1 MADDLKVVA
10 ELSLKDALSGPASKV
25 VSRVSADA
33 RKAAQEQARSATN
46 ARTVADALA
55 EVGKRGQEAARS
67 VNGVAQALAHAAH
80 TPFTSAAAQM
90 QNLREATGRTRREM
104 AALLKVAGK
113 AAYVVGSGVRMAGNM
128 ATSTAAQVAGG
139 LVTARSLAHVASM
152 DSRYAAL
159 KANANMTKE
168 EAAAFK
174 SRVQGAAASTFVNEG
189 DVMTLAEIMQDR
201 IGDKNFYTD
210 TLDIFAKAQ
219 KASGA
224 DAKDMGEFG
233 LLLHNMGI
241 TKREEVERAISGG
254 IAIGDKGSFTM
265 RDLSTYGLSAASFYK
280 GMGRTGTEA
289 LFEVDTALQLAR
301 KSKGSSAEAGT
312 AVTAFLRDLLD
323 PAKQKKL
330 QDAGIQVFNKDG
342 SVRNLLDIQKDI
354 AVKTGGDANK
364 AAELGFTGE
373 SLPALLEMLSQYRK
387 TGSFAFMDAYK
398 VTGNEGDLDRKWRE
412 NSDTIDS
419 ALTALGN
426 SWAKIMDSLFTEPLK
441 GAARAITGMSEG
453 ARDTTVALGAL
464 GLGALALFAK
474 VKAGQA
480 LFGMA
485 RKFMAKGGVAE
496 AVEQAAKP
504 GSKSVQ
510 ALEQAAA
517 QKKNVIQE
525 VKAAA
530 KDAPLKLTAP
540 AEGSAAQAVEGA
552 AKSAAKGG
560 VMNTVRTF
568 AKKIPFLNLL
578 FAGGEVAA
586 TEMDDSLTRAQKNAA
601 HTGTA
606 GGLAGGVAGAKV
618 GAAAG
623 ALAGPVGMVIGG
635 LLGTLV
641 GTFAGSKL
649 GEVVGDLAFGSK
661 EKEAPQPKPI
671 EETVMQAAEVIRSAP
686 LAANLNLTVEL
697 DGEVIARK
705 VEQAQLRQATR
716 R

>member
-10 ELSLKDALSGPASKV
+10 ELSLKDALTGPASKAV
-25 VSRVSADA
+25 ARVSADA
-33 RKAAQEQARSATN
+33 RKAAQEQARSATS

-55 EVGKRGQEAARS
+55 EVNKRGQEAARS

-104 AALLKVAGK
+104 AALLKVANRAG
-113 AAYVVGSGVRMAGNM
+113 YVVGAGVRMAGSV

-139 LVTARSLAHVASM
+139 VAMAGSFAHMKSM

-168 EAAAFK
+168 EASDFKTSVQNAAGK
-174 SRVQGAAASTFVNEG
+174 ALVSEG
-189 DVMTLAEIMQDR
+189 DVLSLAEVVQD
-201 IGDKNFYTD
+201 ITGDKEFYINA
-210 TLDIFAKAQ
+210 LHVMAKAQ

-224 DAKDMGEFG
+224 DAQSVGAMSATLHDIGVTDPQELERTYSG
-233 LLLHNMGI
+233 LDLQGSRGAYTLGDL
-241 TKREEVERAISGG
+241 TKYGSGVLSQYAALG
-254 IAIGDKGSFTM
+254 HGGKKG
-265 RDLSTYGLSAASFYK
+265 A
-280 GMGRTGTEA
+280 
-289 LFEVDTALQLAR
+289 FEVNTALQLAMSGV
-301 KSKGSSAEAGT
+301 KNAAVATT
-312 AVTAFLRDLLD
+312 AVDAFMRDLQK
-323 PAKQKKL
+323 PETQKKL
-330 QDAGIQVFNKDG
+330 KKAKISVYDKDG
-342 SVRNLLDIQKDI
+342 KMRSITDIQKDI
-354 AVKTGGDANK
+354 LTRTGGDMQKFNK
-364 AAELGFTGE
+364 LGFSDEGKRAMTF
-373 SLPALLEMLSQYRK
+373 ALGQYAENK
-387 TGSFAFMDAYK
+387 NLDFMDKFA
-398 VTGNEGDLDRKWRE
+398 VTGDEGSLDRKWRE
-412 NSDTIDS
+412 NTDTIDS

-441 GAARAITGMSEG
+441 GASRAITGMNEG

-464 GLGALALFAK
+464 GMGALALFAK

-485 RKFMAKGGVAE
+485 RKFMAKGGADE

-517 QKKNVIQE
+517 QKKNIIKE
-525 VKAAA
+525 AKAAA

-552 AKSAAKGG
+552 ARSAARGG
-560 VMNTVRTF
+560 VMNTARNL

-606 GGLAGGVAGAKV
+606 GGLAGGLAGAKV

-623 ALAGPVGMVIGG
+623 ALAGPVGMAIGG
-635 LLGTLV
+635 LLGGLV

-649 GEVVGDLAFGSK
+649 GEAVGDLAFGSK

-686 LAANLNLTVEL
+686 LAATLNLTVEL